1 MNNSQFGFKE
11 GDLELILK
19 LFTTFPAVEKGI
31 IFGSRAKGNYQQGS
45 DVDIAIV
52 SNDKL
57 LAREINSLLN
67 EECPIPYTF
76 DVIDFNTITH
86 KDLKDQIEQT
96 GIVIFD
102 RKEQILNELSL

>member
-11 GDLELILK
+11 GDIELILK
-19 LFTTFPAVEKGI
+19 VLTKYPVIEKGI
-31 IFGSRAKGNYQQGS
+31 IFGSRAKGNFQQGS

-52 SNDKL
+52 STDKL

-67 EECPIPYTF
+67 EDCPLPYTF
-76 DVIDFNTITH
+76 DVIDYNTITH
-86 KDLKDQIEQT
+86 KDLKNQIEQT

-102 RKEQILNELSL
+102 RKEQILNELSI